1 MAPLSVAEALT
12 RMTQGLEP
20 TSAESVPL
28 AEAAGR
34 VLAEDLAALL
44 TQPPFDASAM
54 DGYAV
59 RGADVARLP
68 ATLRLIGEAAAG
80 HGFQGAVGAGEA
92 VRIFTGAPVPKGADT
107 IVIQEDAERSRRR
120 GDACARRIAGRH
132 IRPRGQDFKQGEVLL
147 TAGTRLGSRELM
159 LAAAMNHAEVMVRR
173 KPKVAIL
180 ATGDEVVPPG
190 SELAPD
196 QIVASVA
203 YGLAA
208 LIEAQGGEAIS
219 LGIAKDNAESLV
231 TLARAGSGADILLTI
246 GGASVGERDLVRR
259 VLEAEGFVL
268 DFWKVA
274 MRPGKPLLYGRLGAQ
289 HVLGVPG
296 NPVAALVCGY
306 VFLVPMLHRLLGL
319 VKSARPGPEAVLIE
333 ALEANG
339 PREHYLRAASR
350 WTAEGERQVAPF
362 PSQDSSLVAALTRAD
377 CLIVREPGAAAA
389 PKGDTRADPPA
400 RGLSTLAG
408 HIKRS
413 ATRIAAKPPSSAG
426 RPFM

>member
-1 MAPLSVAEALT
+1 
-12 RMTQGLEP
+12 
-20 TSAESVPL
+20 
-28 AEAAGR
+28 
-34 VLAEDLAALL
+34 
-44 TQPPFDASAM
+44 
-54 DGYAV
+54 
-59 RGADVARLP
+59 
-68 ATLRLIGEAAAG
+68 
-80 HGFQGAVGAGEA
+80 
-92 VRIFTGAPVPKGADT
+92 
-107 IVIQEDAERSRRR
+107 
-120 GDACARRIAGRH
+120 
-132 IRPRGQDFKQGEVLL
+132 
-147 TAGTRLGSRELM
+147 
-159 LAAAMNHAEVMVRR
+159 MNHAEVTVRR

-274 MRPGKPLLYGRLGAQ
+274 MRPGQAAALWAARGSACARRSGQSGRRAGLRLCLPGAHAASSARLGKPAQ
-289 HVLGVPG
+289 P
-296 NPVAALVCGY
+296 A
-306 VFLVPMLHRLLGL
+306 
-319 VKSARPGPEAVLIE
+319 PEAVLIE

-389 PKGDTRADPPA
+389 PKGHTRADPPA
-400 RGLSTLAG
+400 RGLSARAG

-426 RPFM
+426 APACSGIGACGTQLEQINCS